1 MEDTQKK
8 QEETKNDRF
17 IGVLAAQT
25 ALNKSGVILKDSIIL
40 DAKDENA
47 IDNAFNELFGENG
60 KLPQSA
66 RFAGST
72 QSISMPADI
81 SDEFD
86 VTVEGTFALDYKLS
100 KNTTIADRENE
111 TLRTQ
116 PIESINAS
124 VKVPVKTH
132 FNNKMYSMNLNV
144 TRENIE
150 EVKALL
156 KNGTAKA
163 TTSHWEGLPP
173 RKDGSLVAKLVL
185 TPINAPAPKI
195 ANTTEASLTTES

>member
-1 MEDTQKK
+1 MENIEKKEQNTQF
-8 QEETKNDRF
+8 D
-17 IGVLAAQT
+17 GVLAAQQ
-25 ALNKSGVILKDSIIL
+25 ALNKSGVIIKDSIIL

-60 KLPQSA
+60 KLPTSA

-81 SDEFD
+81 TDEFD
-86 VTVEGTFALDYKLS
+86 VTIEGTFALDYKVS
-100 KNTTIADRENE
+100 ENTTIADRENE

-116 PIESINAS
+116 PIKSINAS

-163 TTSHWEGLPP
+163 TTTHWEGLPP

-185 TPINAPAPKI
+185 TPINAPAPK
-195 ANTTEASLTTES
+195 AVVTEEASLTA

>member
-1 MEDTQKK
+1 MENIEKKEQNTQF
-8 QEETKNDRF
+8 D
-17 IGVLAAQT
+17 GVLAAQQ
-25 ALNKSGVILKDSIIL
+25 ALNKSGVIVKDSIIL

-81 SDEFD
+81 TDEFD
-86 VTVEGTFALDYKLS
+86 VTIEGTFALDYKVS
-100 KNTTIADRENE
+100 ENTTIADRENE

-116 PIESINAS
+116 PIKSINAS

-163 TTSHWEGLPP
+163 TTTHWEGLPP

-185 TPINAPAPKI
+185 TPINAPAPK
-195 ANTTEASLTTES
+195 AVVTEEASLTA

>member
-1 MEDTQKK
+1 MENIEKKEQNTQF
-8 QEETKNDRF
+8 D
-17 IGVLAAQT
+17 GVLAAQQ
-25 ALNKSGVILKDSIIL
+25 ALNKSGVIVKDSIIL
-40 DAKDENA
+40 DARDENA

-81 SDEFD
+81 TDEFD
-86 VTVEGTFALDYKLS
+86 VTIEGTFALDYKVS
-100 KNTTIADRENE
+100 ENTTIADRENE

-116 PIESINAS
+116 PIKSINAS

-163 TTSHWEGLPP
+163 TTTHWEGLPP

-185 TPINAPAPKI
+185 TPINAPAPK
-195 ANTTEASLTTES
+195 AVVTEEASLTA

>member
-1 MEDTQKK
+1 MNTNETTQTT
-8 QEETKNDRF
+8 QSNDQF
-17 IGVLAAQT
+17 NGILAAQT
-25 ALNKSGVILKDSIIL
+25 ALNKSGVIVKDSIIL

-47 IDNAFNELFGENG
+47 INKAFDDLFGENG
-60 KLPQSA
+60 KLPQTA

-86 VTVEGTFALDYKLS
+86 VTVEGTFALDYKVS
-100 KNTTIADRENE
+100 ENTTIADKDKEE
-111 TLRTQ
+111 LRSQ
-116 PIESINAS
+116 PIKSINAS

-144 TRENIE
+144 TRENME

-163 TTSHWEGLPP
+163 ITSHWEGLPP
-173 RKDGSLVAKLVL
+173 RKDGSLIAKLIL
-185 TPINAPAPKI
+185 SPIGTTTPATKKVVEGASIPA
-195 ANTTEASLTTES
+195 

>member
-1 MEDTQKK
+1 MENIEKKEQNTQF
-8 QEETKNDRF
+8 D
-17 IGVLAAQT
+17 GVLAAQQ
-25 ALNKSGVILKDSIIL
+25 ALNKSGVIVKDSIIL
-40 DAKDENA
+40 DAKDANA

-81 SDEFD
+81 TDEFD
-86 VTVEGTFALDYKLS
+86 VTIEGTFALDYKVS
-100 KNTTIADRENE
+100 ENTTIADRENE

-116 PIESINAS
+116 PIKSINAS

-163 TTSHWEGLPP
+163 TTTHWEGLPP

-185 TPINAPAPKI
+185 TPINAPAPK
-195 ANTTEASLTTES
+195 AVVTEEASLTA

>member
-1 MEDTQKK
+1 MENIEKKEQNTQF
-8 QEETKNDRF
+8 D
-17 IGVLAAQT
+17 GVLAAQQ
-25 ALNKSGVILKDSIIL
+25 ALNKSGVIVKDSIIL

-60 KLPQSA
+60 KLPTSA

-81 SDEFD
+81 TDEFD
-86 VTVEGTFALDYKLS
+86 VTIEGTFALDYKVS
-100 KNTTIADRENE
+100 ENTTIADRENE

-116 PIESINAS
+116 PIKSINAS

-163 TTSHWEGLPP
+163 TTTHWEGLPP

-185 TPINAPAPKI
+185 TPINAPAPK
-195 ANTTEASLTTES
+195 AVVTEEASLTA

>member
-1 MEDTQKK
+1 MENIEKK
-8 QEETKNDRF
+8 ENSQFD
-17 IGVLAAQT
+17 GVLAAQT
-25 ALNKSGVILKDSIIL
+25 ALNKSGVIVKDSIIL

-72 QSISMPADI
+72 QSISMSADI
-81 SDEFD
+81 SEEFD
-86 VTVEGTFALDYKLS
+86 VTVEGTFALEYKVS
-100 KNTTIADRENE
+100 ENVTIADRDKEE
-111 TLRTQ
+111 LRTQ
-116 PIESINAS
+116 PIKSINAS
-124 VKVPVKTH
+124 VKLPVKTH
-132 FNNKMYSMNLNV
+132 FNNKTYSMNLNV
-144 TRENIE
+144 TRENME

-185 TPINAPAPKI
+185 TPINAPAPKV